1 MRGIRVIVLGWVLV
15 ATVSVCAEDAAIAK
29 KDYRAALLAAN
40 QARRPV
46 ARTASVIAR
55 KVVERNNARAE
66 EVVKRVK
73 ALMAPGAR

>member
-1 MRGIRVIVLGWVLV
+1 MRGIRAIVLGWVLV
-15 ATVSVCAEDAAIAK
+15 ATVSVCVEEAAIAT
-29 KDYRAALLAAN
+29 KDYRGAMLAAKS
-40 QARRPV
+40 ARRPV
-46 ARTASVIAR
+46 ARTASALAR